1 MSTEGGSGAFRT
13 CIPAAQNSGEQGK
26 RLKEFVDKCKPTKG
40 SNFVVRMQGGCSG
53 LQKRDYDSV
62 LPLRA
67 RQDNTVSNTTS
78 FTASGNELRE
88 IANASSFIYVPFD
101 DLRNGNYR
109 VDASFEG
116 GVTGITVLDSDG
128 DQYYT
133 SENEPVPDEGGKK
146 SIDFE
151 VSDIDDGD
159 PMPAALIIDTGT
171 SQSVAYTA
179 TATLTSSASAT
190 ATSRSGLSAASPA
203 RGDPSWSVFFAVAGG
218 SMWMMWE

>member
-13 CIPAAQNSGEQGK
+13 CIPPAQNSGEQGK

-53 LQKRDYDSV
+53 LQRRDYDSV
-62 LPLRA
+62 LPLWA
-67 RQDNTVSNTTS
+67 RQDNTASNST

-88 IANASSFIYVPFD
+88 IANASSFIYLPFD
-101 DLRNGNYR
+101 DLRNGKYH

-128 DQYYT
+128 DQYYK
-133 SENEPVPDEGGKK
+133 SEDSPVSDDGGQK

-159 PMPAALIIDTGT
+159 PMPVALIVDTGT
-171 SQSVAYTA
+171 SQSVVYTA
-179 TATLTSSASAT
+179 TPTITSSPSTT
-190 ATSRSGLSAASPA
+190 ATSRSGLSAASSA
-203 RGDPSWSVFFAVAGG
+203 RVESLRSVFFAVVGG
-218 SMWMMWE
+218 SMWIIWD